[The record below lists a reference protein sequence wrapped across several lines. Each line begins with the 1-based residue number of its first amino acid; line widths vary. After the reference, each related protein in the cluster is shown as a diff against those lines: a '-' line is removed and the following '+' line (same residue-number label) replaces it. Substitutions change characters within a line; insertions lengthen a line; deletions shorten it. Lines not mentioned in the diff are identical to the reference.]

1 MGSEACHRF
10 TLSWG
15 QQYST
20 SGIWDWERIFASLW
34 SRGCPLLTLLCAFVQ
49 KHMSNGYEGMIIAQ
63 PLLSNASTEF
73 IIPIVK
79 STPSSQK
86 VPLALCS
93 KYYIDFSDDVQYFSR
108 CQYLLSRI
116 YDEDSKEKTPLGKNP
131 FFWWNTQRNCHQDIN
146 QEYIL
151 SFSWNGRNNKFSFWY
166 Q

>member
-1 MGSEACHRF
+1 
-10 TLSWG
+10 
-15 QQYST
+15 
-20 SGIWDWERIFASLW
+20 
-34 SRGCPLLTLLCAFVQ
+34 
-49 KHMSNGYEGMIIAQ
+49 MIIAQ

-108 CQYLLSRI
+108 YQYLISRI

-131 FFWWNTQRNCHQDIN
+131 FF
-146 QEYIL
+146 
-151 SFSWNGRNNKFSFWY
+151 
-166 Q
+166 